1 MYLFQLQFLF
11 LRRKGSEI
19 LIEMKKFWY
28 LIILALI
35 ITMSSCNATKRTTA
49 SVNQAKLESQFQQ
62 FKNTKYK
69 YGGTDR
75 RGFDC
80 SGFTL
85 TVYKNAFNINLP
97 RTTDAMST
105 LGKKV
110 SKRKLKP
117 GDLVFFRP
125 SRKYDHVGI
134 FIGNRTFIHSSTSR
148 GVIKSNLNNPY
159 WKKKYRF
166 AKRILKI
173 K

>member
-1 MYLFQLQFLF
+1 
-11 LRRKGSEI
+11 
-19 LIEMKKFWY
+19 
-28 LIILALI
+28 
-35 ITMSSCNATKRTTA
+35 MSSCNATKRTTA
-49 SVNQAKLESQFQQ
+49 RVNQAKLESQFQQ

-75 RGFDC
+75 SGFDC

-85 TVYKNAFNINLP
+85 TVYQNAFNINLP
-97 RTTDAMST
+97 RTVKAMAT

-134 FIGNRTFIHSSTSR
+134 FMETGLLFIAQHQ
-148 GVIKSNLNNPY
+148 KELLNQT
-159 WKKKYRF
+159 
-166 AKRILKI
+166 
-173 K
+173 

>member
-1 MYLFQLQFLF
+1 
-11 LRRKGSEI
+11 
-19 LIEMKKFWY
+19 
-28 LIILALI
+28 
-35 ITMSSCNATKRTTA
+35 MSGCNATKRTTA

-105 LGKKV
+105 LGKK
-110 SKRKLKP
+110 SFK
-117 GDLVFFRP
+117 
-125 SRKYDHVGI
+125 
-134 FIGNRTFIHSSTSR
+134 T
-148 GVIKSNLNNPY
+148 
-159 WKKKYRF
+159 
-166 AKRILKI
+166 KI
-173 K
+173 KTR

>member
-1 MYLFQLQFLF
+1 MNKYLQLLSFV
-11 LRRKGSEI
+11 
-19 LIEMKKFWY
+19 
-28 LIILALI
+28 LIILFN
-35 ITMSSCNATKRTTA
+35 SCSATKRTT
-49 SVNQAKLESQFQQ
+49 SNVSKTKLESQFQLY
-62 FKNTKYK
+62 KNIKYK
-69 YGGTDR
+69 YGGTDTN
-75 RGFDC
+75 GFDC

-85 TVYKNAFNINLP
+85 TVYKNAFNIKLP
-97 RTTDAMST
+97 RTTEAMST

-134 FIGNRTFIHSSTSR
+134 FIDNNTFIHSSTSR
-148 GVIKSNLNNPY
+148 GIIKSNLNNPY

-173 K
+173 KE